1 MCNLKLAK
9 MKNNKLNN
17 ELVKLI
23 NPGQKIVIG
32 ITMTGK
38 LGQTK
43 LQHQNENINMEPKGS
58 SFCIRLLEVD

>member
-1 MCNLKLAK
+1 

-23 NPGQKIVIG
+23 IPGQKIVIG
-32 ITMTGK
+32 ITMTDK

-43 LQHQNENINMEPKGS
+43 LQHQNENNNMEPKES
-58 SFCIRLLEVD
+58 LFSVRLLQVD